1 MLWRIGGWSTV
12 SGTSNFFDLMW
23 GQFWPYLLCFCLAGI
38 TWMCGS
44 ENEWGQYYGMVC
56 TWLARLMV
64 KWWSAITGPLHYV
77 AIKGRVQTKWN
88 FHKSILFILNSENT
102 FFSNPW
108 TFYHFMR
115 CTKSNNPAWWRSLA
129 WIYPQLSHKSV
140 LESSQFIKYATIYN
154 SKISLSFHCIF
165 CWKNKKWGCSTFF
178 LIDRFL

>member
-1 MLWRIGGWSTV
+1 MSIFYKIFLLLYFVFQGIQTSKHIFIYFLYFFPKMLWRTGGWSTV

-56 TWLARLMV
+56 TWLAKLMV
-64 KWWSAITGPLHYV
+64 KWWPAITGPLHYV

-102 FFSNPW
+102 FFPI
-108 TFYHFMR
+108 HG
-115 CTKSNNPAWWRSLA
+115 
-129 WIYPQLSHKSV
+129 
-140 LESSQFIKYATIYN
+140 QF
-154 SKISLSFHCIF
+154 
-165 CWKNKKWGCSTFF
+165 
-178 LIDRFL
+178 